1 MAETTMAENYTELSV
16 EYWEAQVDSWL
27 AQLAEIRN
35 LLTLPDRYDRTAL
48 AHCVPQMAL
57 AGGNQ

>member
-1 MAETTMAENYTELSV
+1 MSNTTMGASYAVVSV

-35 LLTLPDRYDRTAL
+35 LLTLPDWHDRSSVERR
-48 AHCVPQMAL
+48 VPRIAPD
-57 AGGNQ
+57 GGKP

>member
-1 MAETTMAENYTELSV
+1 MAKTTMAENYTGFSV

-35 LLTLPDRYDRTAL
+35 LLTLPDRSDRTAL
-48 AHCVPQMAL
+48 ANRVSQIAL